1 MLYPELPSYA
11 LLYQNEELK
20 KLYRDLSSWAGELKT
35 LLEIRDD
42 EVDSTPS
49 TKVYSV
55 VTVTSIGRPASG
67 DIAFSLG
74 EGKFKGYVSGT
85 GWVNFN

>member
-1 MLYPELPSYA
+1 MIYHELPSYS
-11 LLYQNEELK
+11 LLYQDEEIK
-20 KLYRDLSSWAGELKT
+20 KLYRDLSSWAGQLKT
-35 LLEIRDD
+35 LLELRDTQ
-42 EVDSTPS
+42 VDSTQS

-55 VTVTSIGRPASG
+55 VTVTSIGRPANG